1 MEEEQLVDN
10 EDSGSS
16 STIWESCKKFVSA
29 ITIEPAVFCLVFSYG
44 VLINVTPTLLL
55 DRCCRADYGYSQ
67 DICDNLKEHEN
78 ELKECQIWS
87 NQINVY
93 KQLLQSIPSAI
104 IALFAGAWTDK
115 YGRKPAILVPLFF
128 NVLEYIFYLVFS
140 LYEQL
145 SDKWYI
151 LSAVYGLGGGLPLF
165 LAATF
170 SYITDISSVEQRNLR
185 VSLIDGSLFIGLP
198 LGSIFSGM
206 MLKKIGYVGIF
217 SISIAF
223 MATSFIYVLFR
234 INDSRSNLSVET
246 EGSSGLTSI
255 LKETYRAVFKKRPER
270 TASFLL
276 MISMFLYVSCNGI
289 NVYYYTIVMYQ
300 WSEEMYS
307 YFFSVFVFVDGIFS
321 YIVYPFF
328 MHKVHASDPTL
339 GIVGELVSFVKSL
352 ILVYSFNTNIFII
365 GYIFGVI
372 GSYTG
377 VVIRSTISKI
387 SPKENIGKIFAVIGF
402 LEALV
407 PMVSSAVFTYIY
419 NNTVDIYPGW
429 IFMALASIHS
439 IILILLMVVHAIFSK
454 SSNQSWL
461 VEFYNK

>member
-1 MEEEQLVDN
+1 MRTRVAQVLFGKAVK
-10 EDSGSS
+10 S
-16 STIWESCKKFVSA
+16 FVSA

-115 YGRKPAILVPLFF
+115 YGRKPAIL
-128 NVLEYIFYLVFS
+128 
-140 LYEQL
+140 QL

-387 SPKENIGKIFAVIGF
+387 SPKENIG
-402 LEALV
+402 
-407 PMVSSAVFTYIY
+407 
-419 NNTVDIYPGW
+419 W
-429 IFMALASIHS
+429 IFMALALIHG